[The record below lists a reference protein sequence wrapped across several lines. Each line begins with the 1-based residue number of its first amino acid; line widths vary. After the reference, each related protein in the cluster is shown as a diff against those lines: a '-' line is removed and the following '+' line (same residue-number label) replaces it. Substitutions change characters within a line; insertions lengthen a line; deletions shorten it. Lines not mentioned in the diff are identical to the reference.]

1 MLKIFVFTLNKR
13 YICIKKYMEHKNVL
27 QAKKELLRFLKKK
40 KIVATYTYTIYGYE
54 QNMNAVKNIFK
65 KLEYASTNNEF
76 VECYIGLIGKIRKNT
91 HIIDKQY
98 WNNDTL
104 YHAYLEWKEYI
115 YKKFHVVGRFN

>member
-40 KIVATYTYTIYGYE
+40 KIVATYTYTVYGHE
-54 QNMNAVKNIFK
+54 DNMNAVKNIFK

-76 VECYIGLIGKIRKNT
+76 AICYIGLIGNIRSNR

-98 WNNDTL
+98 WNNETL
-104 YHAYLEWKEYI
+104 YNAYLEWKQYI
-115 YKKFHVVGRFN
+115 CKKFHVN